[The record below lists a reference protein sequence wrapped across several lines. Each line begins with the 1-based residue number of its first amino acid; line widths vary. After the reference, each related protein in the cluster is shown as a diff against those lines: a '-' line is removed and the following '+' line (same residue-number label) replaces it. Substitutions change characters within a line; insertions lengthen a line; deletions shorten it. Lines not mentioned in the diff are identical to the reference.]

1 MRGRANRTRLAVV
14 GIILL
19 LVVAWFMLVR
29 FNVAS
34 SWGWWQPEPDAPIA
48 DVPKAWRTDHASWA
62 LLIVGV
68 LAAVIGLI
76 WLLRQFSSSNRA
88 HSYSISHETN
98 HGSTVL
104 STDAL
109 GRAIEEQIEEFPG
122 VSSANVRFFGAH
134 VAPEMMV
141 QIDLDDRADVRK
153 LVNWL
158 ESEVARDVETALDAK
173 LIRFGTKLRTG
184 AHVTGM
190 GVSHVGVTEVSNVD
204 ESGDNLPANP
214 MPKPTF
220 LNEKPERAKP
230 RTRDGKVL
238 A

>member
-1 MRGRANRTRLAVV
+1 MRGRANRTRLAIV
-14 GIILL
+14 GIIGL

-34 SWGWWQPEPDAPIA
+34 SWGWRQPKPDAPII
-48 DVPKAWRTDHASWA
+48 DVPKVWRTDYASWA
-62 LLIVGV
+62 LLIIGV

-88 HSYSISHETN
+88 RTYGISHETD

-109 GRAIEEQIEEFPG
+109 GGAIEEQIEEFPG
-122 VSSANVRFFGAH
+122 VSSASVKFFGAR

-141 QIDLDDRADVRK
+141 QIDIDDRTDVRK
-153 LVNWL
+153 LVDRL
-158 ESEVARDVETALDAK
+158 ESEVARDVETTLDTK
-173 LIRFGTKLRTG
+173 LVRFGTKLRTG
-184 AHVTGM
+184 AHVAGM
-190 GVSHVGVTEVSNVD
+190 GVSHVGVTEVPNVD
-204 ESGDNLPANP
+204 DSEDSLPASL

-220 LNEKPERAKP
+220 LKEKSDRAKP
-230 RTRDGKVL
+230 RTREGKML
-238 A
+238 S

>member
-29 FNVAS
+29 FGVVS
-34 SWGWWQPEPDAPIA
+34 SWGWWQPSLDSPMV
-48 DVPKAWRTDHASWA
+48 DVPKAWRTDYASWA

-68 LAAVIGLI
+68 LAVVIGLM

-88 HSYSISHETN
+88 HSYGISHESD

-109 GRAIEEQIEEFPG
+109 GRAVEEQIEEFAG
-122 VSSANVRFFGAH
+122 VSSASVRFFGAR

-141 QIDLDDRADVRK
+141 QIDIDDRADVRE
-153 LVNWL
+153 LVTRL

-173 LIRFGTKLRTG
+173 LVRFATKLRTG
-184 AHVTGM
+184 AHVAGM
-190 GVSHVGVTEVSNVD
+190 GVSRVGVTDVPNVD
-204 ESGDNLPANP
+204 ESEDSLPDNP
-214 MPKPTF
+214 MPRPTF
-220 LNEKPERAKP
+220 LDEKSERAKP
-230 RTRDGKVL
+230 RSRDGQVL

>member
-1 MRGRANRTRLAVV
+1 MRGRANRTRLAIV
-14 GIILL
+14 GIIGL

-34 SWGWWQPEPDAPIA
+34 SWVWRQPKPDAPII
-48 DVPKAWRTDHASWA
+48 DVPKVWRTDYASWA
-62 LLIVGV
+62 LLIIGV

-88 HSYSISHETN
+88 RTYGISHETD

-122 VSSANVRFFGAH
+122 VSSASVKFFGAR

-141 QIDLDDRADVRK
+141 QIDIDDRTDVRK
-153 LVNWL
+153 LVDRL
-158 ESEVARDVETALDAK
+158 ESEVARDVETTLDTK
-173 LIRFGTKLRTG
+173 LVRFGTKLRTG
-184 AHVTGM
+184 AHVAGM
-190 GVSHVGVTEVSNVD
+190 GVSHVGVTEVPNVD
-204 ESGDNLPANP
+204 DSEDSLPASL

-220 LNEKPERAKP
+220 LKEKSDRAKP
-230 RTRDGKVL
+230 RTREGKML

>member
-1 MRGRANRTRLAVV
+1 MRGRANRTRLAIV
-14 GIILL
+14 GIIGL

-34 SWGWWQPEPDAPIA
+34 SWGWRQPKPDAPII
-48 DVPKAWRTDHASWA
+48 DVPKVWRTDYASWA
-62 LLIVGV
+62 LLIIGV

-88 HSYSISHETN
+88 RTYGISHETD

-122 VSSANVRFFGAH
+122 VSSASVKFFGAR

-141 QIDLDDRADVRK
+141 STKSLSAHG
-153 LVNWL
+153 LANW
-158 ESEVARDVETALDAK
+158 ALD
-173 LIRFGTKLRTG
+173 LMFDRRLRRSLSQTRFMSAPHASFTSMAPFPSRW
-184 AHVTGM
+184 
-190 GVSHVGVTEVSNVD
+190 
-204 ESGDNLPANP
+204 
-214 MPKPTF
+214 
-220 LNEKPERAKP
+220 
-230 RTRDGKVL
+230 
-238 A
+238 

>member
-122 VSSANVRFFGAH
+122 VSSANVRFFGAR

-158 ESEVARDVETALDAK
+158 
-173 LIRFGTKLRTG
+173 
-184 AHVTGM
+184 VT
-190 GVSHVGVTEVSNVD
+190 SRP
-204 ESGDNLPANP
+204 LW
-214 MPKPTF
+214 MPS
-220 LNEKPERAKP
+220 
-230 RTRDGKVL
+230 
-238 A
+238 

>member
-1 MRGRANRTRLAVV
+1 MRGRANRTRLAIV
-14 GIILL
+14 GIIGL

-34 SWGWWQPEPDAPIA
+34 SWGWRQPKPDAPII
-48 DVPKAWRTDHASWA
+48 DVPKVWRTDYASWA
-62 LLIVGV
+62 LLIIGV

-88 HSYSISHETN
+88 RTYGISHETD

-104 STDAL
+104 SIDAL

-122 VSSANVRFFGAH
+122 VSSASVKFFGAR

-141 QIDLDDRADVRK
+141 QIDIDDRTDVRK
-153 LVNWL
+153 LVDRL
-158 ESEVARDVETALDAK
+158 ESEVARDVETTLDTK
-173 LIRFGTKLRTG
+173 LVRFGTKLRTG
-184 AHVTGM
+184 AHVAGM
-190 GVSHVGVTEVSNVD
+190 GVSHVGVTEVPNVD
-204 ESGDNLPANP
+204 DSEDSLPASL

-220 LNEKPERAKP
+220 LKEKSDRAKP
-230 RTRDGKVL
+230 RTREGKML

>member
-1 MRGRANRTRLAVV
+1 MRGRANRTRLAIV
-14 GIILL
+14 GIIGL

-34 SWGWWQPEPDAPIA
+34 SWGWRQPKPDAPII
-48 DVPKAWRTDHASWA
+48 DVPKVWRTDYASWA
-62 LLIVGV
+62 LLIIGV

-88 HSYSISHETN
+88 RTYGISHETD

-109 GRAIEEQIEEFPG
+109 GRAIEEQIVEFPG
-122 VSSANVRFFGAH
+122 VSSASVKFFGAR

-141 QIDLDDRADVRK
+141 QIDIDDRTDVRK
-153 LVNWL
+153 LVDRL
-158 ESEVARDVETALDAK
+158 ESEVARDVETTLDTK
-173 LIRFGTKLRTG
+173 LVRFGTKLRTG
-184 AHVTGM
+184 AHVAGM
-190 GVSHVGVTEVSNVD
+190 GVSHVGVTEVPNVD
-204 ESGDNLPANP
+204 DSEDSLPASL

-220 LNEKPERAKP
+220 LKEKSDRAKP
-230 RTRDGKVL
+230 RTREGKML

>member
-1 MRGRANRTRLAVV
+1 MRGRANRTRLAIV
-14 GIILL
+14 GIIGL
-19 LVVAWFMLVR
+19 LVVVWFMLVR

-34 SWGWWQPEPDAPIA
+34 SWGWRQPKPDAPII
-48 DVPKAWRTDHASWA
+48 DVPKVWRTDYASWA
-62 LLIVGV
+62 LLIIGV
-68 LAAVIGLI
+68 LAAVIGMI

-88 HSYSISHETN
+88 RTYGISHETD

-122 VSSANVRFFGAH
+122 VSSASVKFFGAR

-141 QIDLDDRADVRK
+141 QIDIDDRTDVRK
-153 LVNWL
+153 LVDRL
-158 ESEVARDVETALDAK
+158 ESEVARDVETTLDTK
-173 LIRFGTKLRTG
+173 LVRFGTKLRTG
-184 AHVTGM
+184 AHVAGM
-190 GVSHVGVTEVSNVD
+190 GVSHVGVTEVPNVD
-204 ESGDNLPANP
+204 DSEDSLPASL

-220 LNEKPERAKP
+220 LKEKSDRAKP
-230 RTRDGKVL
+230 RTREGKML